1 MVVLYE
7 YENGKITVN
16 IVPDER
22 KPVEEYLMKQGRFS
36 HLTKAQIA
44 EIQKETDKNFYQLT
58 GGKSIVG
65 TKGR

>member
-16 IVPDER
+16 VVPDER

-44 EIQKETDKNFYQLT
+44 GIQKETDKNFYQLT
-58 GGKSIVG
+58 GEKSIVG
-65 TKGR
+65 AKGR